1 MLAAINCINIYLKKP
16 KHFHTTTHTSGR
28 MILDVRA
35 KSILGL
41 ITGLMLIAFS
51 LQCALAASQTSL
63 SAANSASPRILGF
76 NFYPQELILNNG
88 SVQTVLQAHAAD
100 DKGDFSSLV
109 AVFVSPSKNQTNA
122 AIMDFANLISGD
134 GKNGSYSVN
143 LSFSSSSEA
152 GNWTVDH
159 LIACDGPGNC
169 KRLNETAAKALGFPT
184 SLVLKKSAQNE
195 NSSQDSSQNQPLL
208 EADDDIP
215 PAQNNSIYPDPNE
228 LRGWASTDKRFA
240 AQRKI
245 IINSVFNRPSI
256 CWT

>member
-1 MLAAINCINIYLKKP
+1 
-16 KHFHTTTHTSGR
+16 
-28 MILDVRA
+28 MILNGRA

-41 ITGLMLIAFS
+41 IIALMLIAFS
-51 LQCALAASQTSL
+51 LQCALAASQASR
-63 SAANSASPRILGF
+63 SAANSASPQFLGF
-76 NFYPQELILNNG
+76 NFSPQELILNNG

-100 DKGDFSSLV
+100 DKGDFSSLE
-109 AVFVSPSKNQTNA
+109 AVFVSPSKKQTNE
-122 AIMDFANLISGD
+122 AIMDSANLISGD

-159 LIACDGPGNC
+159 LIACDWPGNC
-169 KRLNETAAKALGFPT
+169 KRLNGTAAKALGFPT
-184 SLVLKKSAQNE
+184 RLVLKKSAQND
-195 NSSQDSSQNQPLL
+195 SSQDSSQNQPLL
-208 EADDDIP
+208 KADDDMP
-215 PAQNNSIYPDPNE
+215 PAQNNSIYLDPNE

>member
-1 MLAAINCINIYLKKP
+1 
-16 KHFHTTTHTSGR
+16 
-28 MILDVRA
+28 MILNGRA

-41 ITGLMLIAFS
+41 IIGLMLIAFS
-51 LQCALAASQTSL
+51 LQCALAASQASHNT
-63 SAANSASPRILGF
+63 ANSAPPRILGF
-76 NFYPQELILNNG
+76 NFSPQELILNDG

-100 DKGDFSSLV
+100 DKGDFSSLE

-122 AIMDFANLISGD
+122 AIMDSANLISGD

-159 LIACDGPGNC
+159 LIACDWPGNC
-169 KRLNETAAKALGFPT
+169 KRLNGTAAKALGFPT
-184 SLVLKKSAQNE
+184 RLVLKKSAQNE

-208 EADDDIP
+208 EADDMP
-215 PAQNNSIYPDPNE
+215 PAQNNSFYLDPNE

>member
-1 MLAAINCINIYLKKP
+1 
-16 KHFHTTTHTSGR
+16 
-28 MILDVRA
+28 MILNGRA

-41 ITGLMLIAFS
+41 IIALMLIAFS
-51 LQCALAASQTSL
+51 LQCALAASQASHNT
-63 SAANSASPRILGF
+63 ANSASPRILGF
-76 NFYPQELILNNG
+76 NFSPQELILNDG

-100 DKGDFSSLV
+100 DNGDFSSLEV
-109 AVFVSPSKNQTNA
+109 VFVSPSKNQTNA
-122 AIMDFANLISGD
+122 AIMDSANLISGD

-159 LIACDGPGNC
+159 LIACDWPGNC
-169 KRLNETAAKALGFPT
+169 KRLNGTAAQALGFPT
-184 SLVLKKSAQNE
+184 RLVLKKSAQNE

-208 EADDDIP
+208 EADDMP
-215 PAQNNSIYPDPNE
+215 PAQNNSIYLDPNE
-228 LRGWASTDKRFA
+228 LRGWASTGKKFA

-256 CWT
+256 CWP